1 MSNIPLLK
9 ISVLICAY
17 TEHRWQ
23 ELLAC
28 VDSLRSQTVRP
39 HEIILVIDHNPDLLA
54 RARAH
59 LPDIKILPNEDKQ
72 GLSGARNTGIAISTG
87 DVVAFIDEDA
97 AAAPDWLEKL
107 GDCYADPQV
116 LGAGGAI
123 NPVWTTGQPGWFPEE
138 FNWVVGCT
146 YRGMP
151 ETKAPIRNMIG
162 CNMSLRRQV
171 FAEVGTF
178 RNGIG
183 RIGTRPLGCEE
194 TELCIRA
201 SQHWPKGTFIYEP
214 LARVNHQVT
223 AVRATTA
230 YFRSRCYAEGLS
242 KAMVARFVGAN
253 DGLSSERSYALRT
266 LPSGVLRGLRD
277 AVRGDVSGL
286 ARASMIV
293 VGLALTAAGYAVGT
307 GSLWLSSR
315 RNGGSTPVETAQT
328 ETVL

>member
-1 MSNIPLLK
+1 MPLLN

-17 TEHRWQ
+17 TERRWH
-23 ELLAC
+23 ELVAC
-28 VDSLRSQTVRP
+28 VKSLERQTVRP

-54 RARAH
+54 KARSH
-59 LPDIKILPNEDKQ
+59 MPHITIIPNTDDQ
-72 GLSGARNTGIAISTG
+72 GLSGARNSGIAISTG

-107 GDCYADPQV
+107 AACYEDPQV

-123 NPVWTTGQPGWFPEE
+123 EPVWTSGQPDWFPEE
-138 FNWVVGCT
+138 FNWIVGCT

-151 ETKAPIRNMIG
+151 ESRATIRNLIG

-201 SQHWPKGTFIYEP
+201 SQHWPQGTFVYEP
-214 LARVNHQVT
+214 LARVDHQVT

-253 DGLSSERSYALRT
+253 DGLASERTYTLRT

-277 AVRGDVSGL
+277 AIQGNLSGL
-286 ARASMIV
+286 ARAAMIV
-293 VGLALTAAGYAVGT
+293 GGLALTAAGYAVGT
-307 GSLWLSSR
+307 VSLWRSSR
-315 RNGGSTPVETAQT
+315 NQPDATPPNLAQS
-328 ETVL
+328 EIVL